1 MSWFL
6 IYHLLFNSE
15 QTLHCNDTGLR
26 VSNAFWRSCR
36 VPSPPFDV
44 LSQQTLTQKMIQAWE
59 PFLNFG
65 GVVDLNVYHLV
76 LSPLQNSYKIKAKV
90 SILHSGV
97 AQFFFLPF
105 AFQFSAVFTLYW
117 IWLEYLFGILT
128 DLASMIPSIWP
139 NRVTQHIRWW
149 SFTT

>member
-97 AQFFFLPF
+97 AQFFFYHLLF
-105 AFQFSAVFTLYW
+105 NFQQSSHYTESGLSIFSAF
-117 IWLEYLFGILT
+117 WLT
-128 DLASMIPSIWP
+128 
-139 NRVTQHIRWW
+139 
-149 SFTT
+149 